1 MKLTKYCEGF
11 LEEAED
17 AKKYAEMYIDCKAR
31 SSEHA
36 RKYCD
41 MASDELKHAG
51 YLHDFAG
58 EEAEK
63 LCETYKVD
71 IFDETW
77 NKANKRYAEICAE
90 VKWMLTL

>member
-1 MKLTKYCEGF
+1 MRLAEYCEGF
-11 LEEAED
+11 LNEIGD
-17 AKKYAEMYIDCKAR
+17 AKKYAEKYIDCKAR

-36 RKYCD
+36 RKYYD

-63 LCETYKVD
+63 LRETYKAD
-71 IFDETW
+71 IFEETW
-77 NKANKRYAEICAE
+77 NEANKKYAETSAC